1 MSKQP
6 DFNQIFYDYFGTKP
20 RMVTYSIRSDSNRYH
35 DLMFIK
41 SLINDGRLK
50 RNGIKI
56 IGKRLVIPINRDCWE
71 LDLKDNELYIAD
83 SRLSISPVFDLEWNF
98 TNGMDFD
105 PDAELWI
112 RDLSIQ
118 RESDD
123 MLKIV
128 IDGYV
133 WSLQMKA
140 FDDNFKMKLQD
151 LEIPYLYSQKD
162 MT

>member
-1 MSKQP
+1 MKKQP
-6 DFNQIFYDYFGTKP
+6 DFNQIFYDYFGANPQK
-20 RMVTYSIRSDSNRYH
+20 VAYSIRPDSNRYH
-35 DLMFIK
+35 DLTFIR
-41 SLINDGRLK
+41 SLIHDGK
-50 RNGIKI
+50 FKKNEIKI
-56 IGKRLVIPINRDCWE
+56 LGKRLVIPINRDCWE
-71 LDLKDNELYIAD
+71 LGLKDNELYIAD

-98 TNGMDFD
+98 TNEMEFN

-128 IDGYV
+128 LDGYV

-140 FDDNFKMKLQD
+140 FDDDFKMKLQD
-151 LEIPYLYSQKD
+151 LEVPYLYSQKN

>member
-41 SLINDGRLK
+41 SLIHDGRLK

-71 LDLKDNELYIAD
+71 LGLKDNELYIAD
-83 SRLSISPVFDLEWNF
+83 SRLSISPFFDLEWNF

-105 PDAELWI
+105 SDAELWI

-118 RESDD
+118 RESDG

-128 IDGYV
+128 IDGYT